1 MIALV
6 SDAAT
11 FISSEAARTAVA
23 ESIANMTA
31 VPSMYVDVD
40 LSLTNQIGA
49 VRRLR
54 GAGADRHLSSGSVLI
69 AYAIHIPGDVPVAVN
84 TTGDEVEAALSS
96 SNMSDVSVV
105 MAHMLQTFTG
115 SSTFSISVTSMSAP
129 KVMIEE
135 DSTTT
140 MHQKPSSSTSLQTAL
155 PSTTSTPDSV
165 SRTSLNA
172 TALTLPPAES
182 GSMQQQCGLTF
193 ILSLI
198 TAGGIVI

>member
-1 MIALV
+1 
-6 SDAAT
+6 
-11 FISSEAARTAVA
+11 
-23 ESIANMTA
+23 MTA
-31 VPSMYVDVD
+31 VPSTYVDVD

-54 GAGADRHLSSGSVLI
+54 GADAERHLSSLSSGSVLI
-69 AYAIHIPGDVPVAVN
+69 VYAIHVPGDMPVAVN

-115 SSTFSISVTSMSAP
+115 SGTFTISVASMSAP
-129 KVMIEE
+129 KVLIEE

-140 MHQKPSSSTSLQTAL
+140 MHQKPSSSTSLRNAL

-165 SRTSLNA
+165 
-172 TALTLPPAES
+172 
-182 GSMQQQCGLTF
+182 
-193 ILSLI
+193 
-198 TAGGIVI
+198 